1 MILNHDEGKVG
12 AWPERDYR
20 CQTCDQLHRYKR
32 TWGDIPKTCSICD
45 GPLHRDWSEGGL
57 PAVQT
62 KTELREVRFKLE
74 QEVRQ
79 GKRPRAM
86 DEEEHSIATL

>member
-20 CQTCDQLHRYKR
+20 CQDCDQIHRYKR
-32 TWGDIPKTCSICD
+32 TLGAIPERCSVCD
-45 GPLHRDWSEGGL
+45 GLLFRYWGEGGL
-57 PAVQT
+57 PTFHV
-62 KTELREVRFKLE
+62 KTETREVRFKLE
-74 QEVRQ
+74 REVKE

-86 DEEEHSIATL
+86 DEKEHSICTL